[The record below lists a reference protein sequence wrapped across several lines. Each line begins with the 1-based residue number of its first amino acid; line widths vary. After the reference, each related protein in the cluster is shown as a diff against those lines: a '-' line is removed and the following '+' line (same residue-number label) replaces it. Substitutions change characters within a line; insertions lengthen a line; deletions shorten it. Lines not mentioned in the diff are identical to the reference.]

1 MTDVHKDLEGK
12 TFERPNGIVEETICR
27 ATGCLATTGCTDT
40 YTEIFASNHLPEKCQ
55 GHGSQSICSE
65 TGKIA
70 TEFCAE
76 YCEVTTKTY
85 GAVLPKEQLKLWTP
99 VDRKVTD
106 DGDRVYEICDIHT
119 APKEEPE
126 EPETPVNNTTTPNTT
141 PDTNTSGGGNTSG
154 GSSGSGGAE
163 GNTSGGED
171 IEEPEEPETPSGD
184 TNETGGTTR
193 SIE

>member
-1 MTDVHKDLEGK
+1 M
-12 TFERPNGIVEETICR
+12 
-27 ATGCLATTGCTDT
+27 ATTGCSDT

-65 TGKIA
+65 SNKVA
-70 TEFCAE
+70 TEYCSE
-76 YCEVTTKTY
+76 YCEVKTNYY

-106 DGDRVYEICDIHT
+106 DANRIYEICDIHT
-119 APKEEPE
+119 SPKVVEPEEPE
-126 EPETPVNNTTTPNTT
+126 EPVNNTIAPNTT
-141 PDTNTSGGGNTSG
+141 PDTNASVGGENTSG
-154 GSSGSGGAE
+154 GSSGSGGAG

-171 IEEPEEPETPSGD
+171 TEEPEEPEKPSGD
-184 TNETGGTTR
+184 TNETGGTSR